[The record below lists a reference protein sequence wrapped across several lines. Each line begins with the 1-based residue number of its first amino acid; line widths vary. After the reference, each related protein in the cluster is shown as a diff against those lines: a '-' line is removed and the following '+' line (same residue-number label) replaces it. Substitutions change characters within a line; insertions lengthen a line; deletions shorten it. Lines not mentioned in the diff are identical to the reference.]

1 MFRFDELRRKLS
13 ELARS
18 VQGQTMSEY
27 AVVLGVISTTTVFLF
42 FPGLSTGVANA
53 ITSVARLLP

>member
-1 MFRFDELRRKLS
+1 MFRLDELRRKLS
-13 ELARS
+13 DLVRS
-18 VQGQTMSEY
+18 VHGQTMAEY
-27 AVVLGVISTTTVFLF
+27 AVVLGVISSTTVVLF

>member
-1 MFRFDELRRKLS
+1 MFKLDELRRKLS
-13 ELARS
+13 ELAKDH
-18 VQGQTMSEY
+18 GQTMAEY
-27 AVVLGVISTTTVFLF
+27 AVVLGVISSTTVVLF

>member
-1 MFRFDELRRKLS
+1 MFKFDELRRKLS
-13 ELARS
+13 ELADDH
-18 VQGQTMSEY
+18 GQTMSEY
-27 AVVLGVISTTTVFLF
+27 AVVLGVISATTVVLF